1 MVDTLVGFL
10 EPKVFNF
17 LSLGITAA
25 QPFGDKSV
33 PSDLRGLFPR

>member
-17 LSLGITAA
+17 LSRGITAA

-33 PSDLRGLFPR
+33 LSDLWRLFSR